1 MMPPILN
8 LLRPQ
13 QWSKNIFVFLPL
25 FFDKK
30 LTDLHIVA
38 MTVVSALVFSLAA
51 SSVYCLND
59 IMDREADAMHPVK
72 CKRPIASGQVSV
84 TTGWCV
90 MVLCAV
96 LAMILTAFLL
106 PNKLLWLMSLYL
118 LLNVAYSL
126 WLKHLALIDVLV
138 VAVFYVMRIL
148 AGAMTGDIELSHW
161 IVVMTFLLALFLVL
175 GKRRDDVR
183 INLLTDAK
191 VRKGAAHYNLEF
203 LNMCLTMVATITII
217 AYIMYTISP
226 EVVSRFGNHYIYATT
241 VFVLAGILRYMQ
253 IAVVG
258 DQGGSPTRV
267 LFQDRFI
274 QLCVVGWILAFVF
287 IIYF

>member
-1 MMPPILN
+1 MMPPLLK

-30 LTDLHIVA
+30 LTDLHVVA
-38 MTVVSALVFSLAA
+38 MTVVCAVVFSLAA

-84 TTGWCV
+84 AAGWGA
-90 MVLCAV
+90 MALCAV
-96 LAMILTAFLL
+96 LALILTASLL
-106 PNKLLWLMSLYL
+106 PHTLLWLLLGYL

-126 WLKHLALIDVLV
+126 WLKHLALVDVLV

-183 INLLTDAK
+183 LNLLGGAK
-191 VRKGAAHYNLEF
+191 VRKGTAQYNLEF
-203 LNMCLTMVATITII
+203 LNMCLTTVATITII

-226 EVVSRFGNHYIYATT
+226 EVVRRFDNHYIYTTT
-241 VFVLAGILRYMQ
+241 VFVLAGLLRYMQ

-258 DQGGSPTRV
+258 NQGGSPPRV
-267 LFQDRFI
+267 LFQDHFI
-274 QLCVVGWILAFVF
+274 QLCVVGWVLAFVF

>member
-1 MMPPILN
+1 MMPPILK

-59 IMDREADAMHPVK
+59 IMDREADAIHPVK

-84 TTGWCV
+84 ATGWAV

-96 LAMILTAFLL
+96 LAAILTAFLL
-106 PNKLLWLMSLYL
+106 PHKLLWLMSLYL

-126 WLKHLALIDVLV
+126 WLKHLAVIDVLV

-183 INLLTDAK
+183 LSLLSGSK
-191 VRKGAAHYNLEF
+191 VGKGTAHYNLEF
-203 LNMCLTMVATITII
+203 VNMCLTMVATITII

-226 EVVSRFGNHYIYATT
+226 EVVSRFGNHYIYTTT
-241 VFVLAGILRYMQ
+241 VFVLAGLLRYMQ

-274 QLCVVGWILAFVF
+274 QLCVVGWVLAFIF

>member
-84 TTGWCV
+84 TTGWGV

>member
-1 MMPPILN
+1 MPPILK

-72 CKRPIASGQVSV
+72 CKRPIASGLVSV
-84 TTGWCV
+84 TTGWGV

-267 LFQDRFI
+267 LFQDCFI